1 MRLIIGNTGL
11 VGKTLSDKL
20 KFDYYFNTIN
30 INTFNDIAND
40 GDELFLSC
48 LPATKWLVNKN
59 VSNDIHNI
67 LSIINIISKKKY
79 SRIVLI
85 STIDVYNNSPFV
97 SNEDYNINVG
107 SLNYGNNR
115 YIFELLIKELVNT
128 DDLKIFRLPALFN
141 KYIKK
146 NILFDLINNNNVND
160 INRDSSFQWYNLD
173 NIVDDINYYSNKY
186 PNEIIFNLFT
196 EPLESI
202 EIINLFPKLI
212 NKTSIKD
219 RIVYNYTTKYNSTGY
234 IKTKEE
240 VLEEIKKFINENSSK

>member
-1 MRLIIGNTGL
+1 M
-11 VGKTLSDKL
+11 
-20 KFDYYFNTIN
+20 
-30 INTFNDIAND
+30 
-40 GDELFLSC
+40 
-48 LPATKWLVNKN
+48 
-59 VSNDIHNI
+59 SNDIHNI

-186 PNEIIFNLFT
+186 PNETIFNLFT

>member
-11 VGKTLSDKL
+11 VGKTISDKL
-20 KFDYYFNTIN
+20 KFDYYFNTSN

-160 INRDSSFQWYNLD
+160 INRDSSFQWYNLEKRMD
-173 NIVDDINYYSNKY
+173 FSSCL
-186 PNEIIFNLFT
+186 NEV
-196 EPLESI
+196 PCQA
-202 EIINLFPKLI
+202 
-212 NKTSIKD
+212 
-219 RIVYNYTTKYNSTGY
+219 GQ
-234 IKTKEE
+234 
-240 VLEEIKKFINENSSK
+240 